1 MKPKKHPKKDL
12 NRSKSLYFFAA
23 LALVMLLTYAAL
35 EWKTYDLPNE
45 YVVDLNNPDDQIE
58 EEVPIFKLEV
68 PPPQPPVAPNI
79 IEIVPDDPEINE
91 TPIATTEPLHYQ
103 VVAIDSVVF
112 EEIEEEVP
120 VNWASV
126 EEVPVFPG
134 CENENDKRA
143 CFQKMIGKHISKNF
157 RYPEMQR
164 ELEIQGK
171 VYVQFVI
178 EKDGEIGKIQ
188 LRGPDNSLEAEAAR
202 IIGKLPKMKPGKQ
215 GGKPVKVPFSIPI
228 TFKLQ

>member
-1 MKPKKHPKKDL
+1 MKPKKYPKKDL

-35 EWKTYDLPNE
+35 EWKTYDKPND

-58 EEVPIFKLEV
+58 EEAPIFKLEV

-91 TPIATTEPLHYQ
+91 TPIATTEPLYNQ

-134 CENENDKRA
+134 CENDNDKRA
-143 CFQKMIGKHISKNF
+143 CFQKMIGKHIAENF
-157 RYPEMQR
+157 KYPEMQQ

-188 LRGPDNSLEAEAAR
+188 LRGPDKGLEAEAAR

-228 TFKLQ
+228 IFQL